1 MMTGIRHEP
10 QTNRHYGSKQSRRV
24 GTGLKAGNFV
34 YFIPTQSEGLGMCYV
49 NNNKEFIRFIANLML
64 LGFGITI
71 TVKK

>member
-49 NNNKEFIRFIANLML
+49 NNNKELPHQVYCKFDAFRFWNHHNS
-64 LGFGITI
+64 
-71 TVKK
+71 